1 MRSSSRR
8 AFVFASGQIQDP
20 PAATAPRRL
29 PKPPRRPQRKG
40 RGGQTPPGRRQPRA
54 GPPKVHGLLV
64 FFLFLKKIRGIK
76 LFFFFLQ
83 GTFGVKRLGL
93 SADIGQRQFWI
104 RLVPA
109 PMV

>member
-40 RGGQTPPGRRQPRA
+40 RGGQTPPGA
-54 GPPKVHGLLV
+54 GSPALGR
-64 FFLFLKKIRGIK
+64 LKCMVC
-76 LFFFFLQ
+76 LYFFFFL
-83 GTFGVKRLGL
+83 KK
-93 SADIGQRQFWI
+93 
-104 RLVPA
+104 
-109 PMV
+109 